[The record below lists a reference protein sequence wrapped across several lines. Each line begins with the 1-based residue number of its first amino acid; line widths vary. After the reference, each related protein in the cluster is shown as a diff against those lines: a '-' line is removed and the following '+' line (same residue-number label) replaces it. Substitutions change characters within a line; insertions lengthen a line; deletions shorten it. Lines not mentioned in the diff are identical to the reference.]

1 MVHKHMK
8 YSIILLI
15 LIGFCFSREF
25 EPIYG
30 THGMVVTEDPIASKV
45 GLEILESGGNAFDAA
60 VAVGFALAVSYPQA
74 GNIGGGGF
82 MILYKVGDKV
92 TALDYR
98 EKAPGK
104 ASKNMYLDDEG
115 NVIPDASTLGYLS
128 AGVPGT
134 VHGLWQVQQK
144 YCSKKW
150 KDLIEPAIRLA
161 EMGYRLDQY
170 NAETLNALSFEFS
183 KFSSTEKIFTKGGQD
198 FKPGDIFKQED
209 LAKTLK
215 RISKYGIKDFYEGET
230 AKSIA
235 NVMHANGGLLS
246 ETDLNDYESV
256 WREPIRI
263 QYRDYVIYSMPP
275 PSSGGL
281 VLAEIFNT
289 LENFNLSN
297 LGSNSSDLV
306 RLWTEVEKYAF
317 YDRANWMGDSD
328 FFDVPINLLIS
339 KAYAKKIS
347 SKINFFN
354 ATNSDELESEIPLIP
369 ESEHTTHFS
378 IVDQWGN
385 AVSNTYTLNSSFGS
399 KVVIDGT
406 GILMNNEMDDF
417 SIKAGYPN
425 QFGLVGSQANAIE
438 PEKRM
443 LSSMSPS
450 IVTRNDSLFMV
461 IGSPGGSRIISTV
474 AQVISNVI
482 DHKMNIRDAIENPR
496 FHHQWRPDI
505 VYLEKNVFSKDV
517 INNLES
523 RGYNIQLRGSIGS
536 AQGIVRNLETNELS
550 GWSDPRNNGSVESY

>member
-25 EPIYG
+25 EPVYG

>member
-1 MVHKHMK
+1 M
-8 YSIILLI
+8 
-15 LIGFCFSREF
+15 
-25 EPIYG
+25 
-30 THGMVVTEDPIASKV
+30 
-45 GLEILESGGNAFDAA
+45 
-60 VAVGFALAVSYPQA
+60 
-74 GNIGGGGF
+74 
-82 MILYKVGDKV
+82 
-92 TALDYR
+92 
-98 EKAPGK
+98 
-104 ASKNMYLDDEG
+104 
-115 NVIPDASTLGYLS
+115 
-128 AGVPGT
+128 
-134 VHGLWQVQQK
+134 
-144 YCSKKW
+144 
-150 KDLIEPAIRLA
+150 
-161 EMGYRLDQY
+161 
-170 NAETLNALSFEFS
+170 
-183 KFSSTEKIFTKGGQD
+183 
-198 FKPGDIFKQED
+198 
-209 LAKTLK
+209 
-215 RISKYGIKDFYEGET
+215 
-230 AKSIA
+230 
-235 NVMHANGGLLS
+235 
-246 ETDLNDYESV
+246 
-256 WREPIRI
+256 
-263 QYRDYVIYSMPP
+263 
-275 PSSGGL
+275 
-281 VLAEIFNT
+281 
-289 LENFNLSN
+289 
-297 LGSNSSDLV
+297 
-306 RLWTEVEKYAF
+306 
-317 YDRANWMGDSD
+317 
-328 FFDVPINLLIS
+328 
-339 KAYAKKIS
+339 
-347 SKINFFN
+347 
-354 ATNSDELESEIPLIP
+354 IP

>member
-25 EPIYG
+25 EPVYG

-82 MILYKVGDKV
+82 MILYKAGDKV